1 MAFDID
7 SKPGYAV
14 SQPRDVSAAER
25 VRAGKAPEPAAKS
38 DAELGIDEGVRVA
51 PKPGIVQR
59 AANAAQR
66 AAGAVESITPPIDT
80 SLADPNK
87 PYNRREAENPVTND
101 PIAQAVLAA
110 PLAAGGAALVGP
122 AALELGAAPL
132 IARAIG
138 GAAGGAIGSGVTGQD
153 PVTGAAIGA
162 GVPLAGAGVAAVGS
176 AIGKALAPW
185 GQAAARRVS
194 ERVVTEW
201 GQAAAGAGK
210 SKVQSSL
217 MRIDPEKA
225 AATLEANGISLSGQ
239 SAAEAQA
246 AQRAALARTGKELG
260 AARDVVDAADPARKT
275 VGDAM
280 KAVQEQ
286 IDALRTGP
294 KANVPLADAMHG
306 WSKDYLQAQG
316 GAPGAP
322 VSVSDLSKTISA
334 LEEKGYGGMGAKL
347 PPGDA
352 KKAARLIAGAL
363 DDVMDDHIG
372 TVAAKNPAAAQA
384 AKEIAAKTAEF
395 RVLKTVQPIVDQRA
409 VAERFAPTAVQRFA
423 AAPGKAVKNA
433 AAAVV
438 TAPVRAVAAVPGAVD
453 TMMAR
458 LFAARAA
465 GGVTPDLLQ
474 AAEKAGVAAP
484 ALQFFARPA
493 EQRR

>member
-1 MAFDID
+1 MDAAGITG
-7 SKPGYAV
+7 PAAAT
-14 SQPRDVSAAER
+14 PAPADVDLGPAAR
-25 VRAGKAPEPAAKS
+25 RARAGRPAEPAAKS
-38 DAELGIDEGVRVA
+38 DAELGIDEGVKFANVGNS
-51 PKPGIVQR
+51 PGRRQGEVVPP
-59 AANAAQR
+59 
-66 AAGAVESITPPIDT
+66 GTPVVGGVPLQPGVTD
-80 SLADPNK
+80 
-87 PYNRREAENPVTND
+87 NPMTND
-101 PIAQAVLAA
+101 PIAQAVVAA
-110 PLAAGGAALVGP
+110 PLAAGAAELLGGGAAL
-122 AALELGAAPL
+122 AGAGKL
-132 IARAIG
+132 LSKVLG
-138 GAAGGAIGSGVTGQD
+138 GAGAGATSAAVTEQD

-162 GVPLAGAGVAAVGS
+162 AGPLVAAGAS
-176 AIGKALAPW
+176 AIGKTLAPW
-185 GQAAARRVS
+185 GQAAARRVANG
-194 ERVVTEW
+194 VVTEW

-210 SKVQSSL
+210 GKVQASL

-225 AATLEANGISLSGQ
+225 AATLEANGISLRGQ

-260 AARDVVDAADPARKT
+260 AARDVVDAADPARQT